1 MTRRSEMMGT
11 LRALSLKAGSA
22 PMTRLPRSLLRRLR
36 RKPRE
41 IRFYHRVDDA
51 ESLLMLEG
59 LIRLSDSVPLS
70 IELIVVPEPSA
81 DFDPEPGLSMAR
93 KRRDAHELARRHA
106 LPPLPAEIDEPPLA
120 RVRMIQAILLNEE
133 DGDARLRLAS
143 ELSRALFRDEGEII
157 AEAAR
162 EIPPLSSLDL
172 RLTLEANYKRL
183 RSEGFYE
190 GACFFTEGERFVGV
204 ESLGDFETRVLRGSR
219 AANEDELRHSPE
231 APLEIHV
238 GARHQLVFIGS
249 LERAS
254 DAMALLALYPLKD
267 ALDLRVEL
275 IRPFRFAAMKEPEE
289 RVRRDRQRAL
299 EFARQR
305 GLKFGPF
312 HEPSRAGLARGY
324 ALFALAQEEGRGAE
338 VLAAIYR
345 GIWQEARDLAVDG
358 DLLTIAFDGG
368 MSEERA
374 LEAIERA
381 GEEALEPPLSTER
394 LFEIGLP
401 EGPAFLGEDFT
412 YSGLDRFALLAERIG
427 RGGA

>member
-11 LRALSLKAGSA
+11 LRAFSLKAGSA

-36 RKPRE
+36 RKPRA

-51 ESLLMLEG
+51 ESLLMLEA

-106 LPPLPAEIDEPPLA
+106 LSPLPVQIDEPPLA

-133 DGDARLRLAS
+133 NGDARLRLAS

-183 RSEGFYE
+183 RNEGFYE
-190 GACFFTEGERFVGV
+190 GACFFSEGERFVGV
-204 ESLGDFETRVLRGSR
+204 ETLGDFEARVLRGSR
-219 AANEDELRHSPE
+219 AMNEDRLAHSPE
-231 APLEIHV
+231 VPLEIHV

-299 EFARQR
+299 EFARRR

-312 HEPSRAGLARGY
+312 QEPSRAGLTRGY

-338 VLAAIYR
+338 MLAAIYR

-358 DLLTIAFDGG
+358 DLLKIAFDGG

-374 LEAIERA
+374 LEAIARA